1 MCNTLPYSGL
11 TSDGV
16 SFQPV
21 TNGGTCCTQG
31 RRREEPFISCPL
43 TFPQT
48 LWYTGTHTNLRE
60 TVPFVKPLLML
71 SSCHV
76 LIDTTAKELA
86 RAELELHLGIYLSL
100 RLKVTQCSSGRT
112 IASHGQ
118 GLALQEN
125 GAWGLQAAP
134 PLGTLVAL
142 AEEPS
147 EIPNDQT
154 AAHGTP
160 GTPLPG
166 IHCPL
171 LVSTALGT
179 HVMHCINAGKTPIRV
194 NNNFKGYLPKS
205 TPLIPT
211 GMIPLPP
218 GHPRPRKEQQLL
230 LVGWLC

>member
-11 TSDGV
+11 TSDSV

-21 TNGGTCCTQG
+21 TNGGTCYTQG
-31 RRREEPFISCPL
+31 RWREEAFISCPL

-60 TVPFVKPLLML
+60 TAPFVKPLLIL

-86 RAELELHLGIYLSL
+86 RAELELHLGIDLSL

-125 GAWGLQAAP
+125 GA
-134 PLGTLVAL
+134 
-142 AEEPS
+142 
-147 EIPNDQT
+147 
-154 AAHGTP
+154 
-160 GTPLPG
+160 
-166 IHCPL
+166 
-171 LVSTALGT
+171 
-179 HVMHCINAGKTPIRV
+179 
-194 NNNFKGYLPKS
+194 
-205 TPLIPT
+205 
-211 GMIPLPP
+211 
-218 GHPRPRKEQQLL
+218 
-230 LVGWLC
+230 